1 MTLARQM
8 YPDNTQ
14 YLMRKFK
21 EATEKPFGY
30 LYIDLKPTTPEP
42 MRMRTEIFSDM
53 PIKEHK
59 PGATNQLQIP
69 FEEERTHL
77 NSSVEVKR
85 PTFAIMDSSV
95 GSALS
100 SCDDCGL
107 VFDSPHDL
115 QRHIKRWCP
124 ENENRK
130 RQLSLD
136 DHEEPPKKKHH
147 IFQSDE
153 YEMDNEDDSP
163 TESTEEDYFKR
174 MKRRAKVTN
183 EDTWSEKVKKYRK
196 EGLSKR
202 EAEKKA
208 NKKMEETDFISF
220 LNLYG
225 KTILDMLD
233 LKGGQI
239 HEKVMNNVEKFL
251 KKGYENLPAVRMAL
265 RKYKH
270 LLEEMMYLSD
280 DEETNDNEKDSEDED
295 ENDDVDSEGESGN
308 ESGE

>member
-1 MTLARQM
+1 MQRSS
-8 YPDNTQ
+8 
-14 YLMRKFK
+14 R
-21 EATEKPFGY
+21 
-30 LYIDLKPTTPEP
+30 
-42 MRMRTEIFSDM
+42 
-53 PIKEHK
+53 
-59 PGATNQLQIP
+59 
-69 FEEERTHL
+69 EERTQL
-77 NSSVEVKR
+77 GSSCEVKN
-85 PTFAIMDSSV
+85 PTCEITDSSL
-95 GSALS
+95 GSAMAS
-100 SCDDCGL
+100 CGL

-202 EAEKKA
+202 EAEKRQTRKWRR
-208 NKKMEETDFISF
+208 
-220 LNLYG
+220 L
-225 KTILDMLD
+225 ILSR
-233 LKGGQI
+233 
-239 HEKVMNNVEKFL
+239 F
-251 KKGYENLPAVRMAL
+251 
-265 RKYKH
+265 
-270 LLEEMMYLSD
+270 
-280 DEETNDNEKDSEDED
+280 
-295 ENDDVDSEGESGN
+295 
-308 ESGE
+308 